1 MNDPTISSSRFGPY
15 IVQEKLGAGAM
26 AVVYKAY
33 HEEKQATVAL
43 KVLRASLAEQDEVIE
58 RFKQEVTIANR
69 LRHPHIVPVYD
80 YGTLKGRSYMAM
92 RYMAGGTL
100 AKRFAQPTEIAPQ
113 EAVRLMRQVGSA
125 LDYAHAQGVV
135 HRDLKLENILLDQRG
150 DAALSD
156 FGIARIVDGARLTA
170 TGGVIGTPM
179 YIAPEQAMASEI
191 DYRADLYS
199 LGVIMYLITVG
210 YFPFDGTSVLAI
222 LNKHLSAQPPLP
234 SSVNP
239 NLPAALDVV
248 LLKALA
254 KDPADRYSS
263 ADILVESFAR
273 AITSRPVRNTVVNLT
288 TDASGKPLI
297 LEKPL
302 AAARSA
308 DDWYEM
314 AMAAEGQDTQID
326 YLKRA
331 LELDPLHSKANRAL
345 FKIEGAAPLAR
356 QVESRST
363 PSISE
368 RDLLPLKKAKP
379 EQKDRGIWGYVGCLG
394 TILLGI
400 SAGFVLLLLL
410 DPATQRQIQ
419 VAINAPPS
427 FNQLLVPIIGILIFI
442 LIAVFLIRA
451 LWQAFRSS

>member
-1 MNDPTISSSRFGPY
+1 MSDLTISSNRFGPY
-15 IVQEKLGAGAM
+15 AVQEKVGAGAM
-26 AVVYKAY
+26 AVVYRAY

-43 KVLRASLAEQDEVIE
+43 KVLRASLAEQDEVTE
-58 RFKQEVTIANR
+58 RFKQEIAIANR
-69 LRHPHIVPVYD
+69 LRHTHIVPVND
-80 YGTLKGRSYMAM
+80 YGILKGRSYMEM

-156 FGIARIVDGARLTA
+156 FGIARIVDSARLTA
-170 TGGVIGTPM
+170 TGGVVGTPM
-179 YIAPEQAMASEI
+179 YIAPEQAMAASV

-210 YFPFDGTSVLAI
+210 YFPFDGPSVLVI
-222 LNKHLSAQPPLP
+222 LNKHLSETPPVP
-234 SSVNP
+234 SQVNP
-239 NLPAALDVV
+239 NLPAALDTI

-254 KDPADRYSS
+254 KDPADRYTS

-273 AITSRPVRNTVVNLT
+273 AITSRPVRNIIVNLT
-288 TDASGKPLI
+288 TDSSGKPLM
-297 LEKPL
+297 LENSPVS
-302 AAARSA
+302 ARSA

-314 AMAAEGQDTQID
+314 AMAAEGQGTQID

-345 FKIEGAAPLAR
+345 FKIEGATPLSR
-356 QVESRST
+356 QAESRSM
-363 PSISE
+363 PPISE
-368 RDLLPLKKAKP
+368 HAHLPLKKAKP
-379 EQKDRGIWGYVGCLG
+379 EQKDRGIWGYIGCLG
-394 TILLGI
+394 MILLGI
-400 SAGFVLLLLL
+400 CASFVLLLLL
-410 DPATQRQIQ
+410 DPAIQRQIQ
-419 VAINAPPS
+419 VTINAPPS
-427 FNQLLVPIIGILIFI
+427 FNQLIVPVMGIIVFV
-442 LIAVFLIRA
+442 LIAVFLVRA
-451 LWQAFRSS
+451 VWQVFKSS